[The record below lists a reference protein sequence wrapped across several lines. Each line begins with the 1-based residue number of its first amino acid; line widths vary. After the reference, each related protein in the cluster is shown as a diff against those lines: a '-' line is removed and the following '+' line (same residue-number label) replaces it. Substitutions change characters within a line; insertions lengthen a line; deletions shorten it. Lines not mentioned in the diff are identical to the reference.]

1 MSTVII
7 GLIVALL
14 LFLAGRKMYKD
25 KRAGK
30 SLCGGKCSG
39 CPNSCACHKGH
50 AK

>member
-7 GLIVALL
+7 SLVVALL
-14 LFLAGRKMYKD
+14 LFLAGRKLWKD

-39 CPNSCACHKGH
+39 CQNCCNCHKGH

>member
-1 MSTVII
+1 MSTLII
-7 GLIVALL
+7 SLVLAVV
-14 LFLAGRKMYKD
+14 LFFVGRKIYKD

-39 CPNSCACHKGH
+39 CPNGCACHKDN

>member
-7 GLIVALL
+7 SLVVAAV
-14 LFLAGRKMYKD
+14 LFLAVRKIYKD

-30 SLCGGKCSG
+30 SLCGGKCEG
-39 CPNSCACHKGH
+39 CQNCCGCHKEN